1 MKRTG
6 LKRTFALVVASTVI
20 FASCSMDGSEFT
32 DSTVLLKSKDAG
44 RVVKTLEIMRDAEPV
59 LEETIETKE
68 ETEPVAVE
76 TVETV
81 QTVEEQGNA
90 EIVFDDADLTMY
102 AIAEG
107 GIRAASDIDDIVI
120 GNLELAQEVHVT
132 GISERGMWYRIEID
146 GETVY
151 VQCSVLADELPEA
164 VMEDEEEE
172 TEETAAETAAAVETE
187 TAVTTETTATTT
199 VVVET
204 EPEPEPEPEPERSIN
219 YPPEGTI
226 EYDLFILVNE
236 AREDAGLEPYSW
248 SGTLADAADIRAE
261 EIVELFSHTRPN
273 GEDCF
278 SLSGVW
284 AENIAAG
291 QSSAQEVFD
300 SWMDSDGHRANIL
313 DPDYETCGF
322 SMCYEEDSEYG
333 YYWAQEFGY

>member
-20 FASCSMDGSEFT
+20 FASCSMDGSEFK
-32 DSTVLLKSKDAG
+32 DSTSVLLKGKDAE
-44 RVVKTLEIMRDAEPV
+44 RVVKTLEYVR
-59 LEETIETKE
+59 
-68 ETEPVAVE
+68 ETEPALPEKTEIQEE
-76 TVETV
+76 TAPAAPETETTV
-81 QTVEEQGNA
+81 QTVQEQGNR
-90 EIVFDDADLTMY
+90 EVLFGDLDLTMY
-102 AIAEG
+102 AVADG
-107 GIRAASDIDDIVI
+107 SIRTDSDVDADVI
-120 GNLELAQEVHVT
+120 GNLEPEQEVHVT

-146 GETVY
+146 GETFY
-151 VQCSVLADELPEA
+151 VLCSDLMEELPEA

-172 TEETAAETAAAVETE
+172 TAETTAAPVAAETET
-187 TAVTTETTATTT
+187 TVTTVTA
-199 VVVET
+199 VVET
-204 EPEPEPEPEPERSIN
+204 EPAPEPEPEPEPERSIN
-219 YPPEGTI
+219 YPPEGTL

-261 EIVELFSHTRPN
+261 EIVEEFSHTRPN

-291 QSSAQEVFD
+291 QSSAQEVFNC
-300 SWMDSDGHRANIL
+300 WMDSDGHRANIL

-322 SMCYEEDSEYG
+322 SMHYEEDSEYG

>member
-32 DSTVLLKSKDAG
+32 DSTSILLENQEAN
-44 RVVKTLEIMRDAEPV
+44 RVVKVLNVIRETEPAIG
-59 LEETIETKE
+59 ETTETKE
-68 ETEPVAVE
+68 ETEPAPAE
-76 TVETV
+76 TEITV

-90 EIVFDDADLTMY
+90 EVVFDEVDLTMY
-102 AIAEG
+102 AIAAG
-107 GIRAASDIDDIVI
+107 GIRTASDITESAI
-120 GNLELAQEVHVT
+120 GNLEPDQEVHVT
-132 GISERGMWYRIEID
+132 GISQRGMWYRVEID
-146 GETVY
+146 GEIFY
-151 VQCSVLADELPEA
+151 VQCSVLAEELPEA
-164 VMEDEEEE
+164 VLEDEEEE
-172 TEETAAETAAAVETE
+172 IEETTAETTAAAPTE
-187 TAVTTETTATTT
+187 TTVTTETVV

-219 YPPEGTI
+219 YPPEGTL

-278 SLSGVW
+278 SLSGVY

-291 QSSAQEVFD
+291 QTTVQEAFD
-300 SWMDSDGHRANIL
+300 SWMNSDGHRANIL

-322 SMCYEEDSEYG
+322 AMCYEEDSEYG